1 MKIDDITE
9 IYDLIASSR
18 ASASSRK
25 IMPSV
30 RKDALAT
37 ALNKNGLVKVA
48 FDTRRVN
55 QETEYI
61 PRRGL
66 QNYHRSEK
74 FISDDIALKIE
85 AFKKLTSVLEP
96 LRLKYGREPE
106 WQDSYTRILDSAIAK
121 GLRTEQND
129 GDFSDVQ
136 PSMGSLAYLEEL
148 LYVRYR
154 LTTDS
159 LINLSSE
166 DLSNIILNKDDLL
179 SKMTVTSPPISITSD
194 LPKFGYEQMMN
205 KMLETMAQMI
215 STNKTQEIKMPEIQT
230 SKDNAEKNITIT
242 IKV

>member
-1 MKIDDITE
+1 MKIDDIYE
-9 IYDLIASSR
+9 IYDLIANSSENF
-18 ASASSRK
+18 SSRK
-25 IMPSV
+25 KMHTV
-30 RKDALAT
+30 RKQALAAIT
-37 ALNKNGLVKVA
+37 PTGLVKVA

-55 QETEYI
+55 QETDYI

-74 FISDDIALKIE
+74 FISDEIAIKIE
-85 AFKKLTSVLEP
+85 AFKKLNSVLEP
-96 LRLKYGREPE
+96 LKIKYGREPE
-106 WQDSYTRILDSAIAK
+106 WQDSYTRILESAITK
-121 GLRTEQND
+121 GLRTDQND

-154 LTTDS
+154 LTPDS
-159 LINLSSE
+159 LMSMSSE
-166 DLSNIILNKDDLL
+166 ELSNVILRKDDLL
-179 SKMTVTSPPISITSD
+179 SKMTVTSPPMTILSE

-215 STNKTQEIKMPEIQT
+215 AANKQQEVKIPEIQT
-230 SKDNAEKNITIT
+230 TKDGNEKNVTIT